1 MKKEYTSLAAYL
13 DWENDDT
20 LLTPAKDYFYEL
32 RASLLEKGFIKSVYQ
47 RTVTDEA
54 AIRECFAWYVAE
66 INRQREAGSCD
77 RIGKLFEVG
86 TRMLYAIKR
95 GRPWNIADTKCRPSC
110 LSDMVLK
117 LEGANVRSELKVNRG
132 APAYGVDEAAAK
144 AQLVKK
150 LRQNPVF
157 VWFYD
162 GADFTIETLDDIED
176 ADPLCMRMTD
186 LFAELEKPENSKG
199 KGISY
204 WLVTSGGVRRPDGTM
219 HQCTINLKAPN
230 PEKGGDD
237 FRSGVLDSLKADG
250 LNWMAMVENASFEE
264 DDE

>member
-1 MKKEYTSLAAYL
+1 MAKNYTSLAAYL
-13 DWENDDT
+13 DWENDDS
-20 LLTPAKDYFYEL
+20 LLTPAKDYFYTL
-32 RASLLEKGFIKSVYQ
+32 RVRLLEKGYIKSLYQ
-47 RTVTDEA
+47 RTVTGKEA
-54 AIRECFAWYVAE
+54 IEECFAWYVEE
-66 INRQREAGSCD
+66 IKRQIEAGSCD
-77 RIGKLFEVG
+77 RIGKPFEVG
-86 TRMLYAIKR
+86 TRMLYAIER
-95 GRPWNIADTKCRPSC
+95 GRPWYIADTKCRPSC

-117 LEGANVRSELKVNRG
+117 LDGANVRAELKVNRG

-144 AQLVKK
+144 AQLAKK

-162 GADFTIETLDDIED
+162 GANFEIDTLDDIKD
-176 ADPLCMRMTD
+176 ADPLCMRMAD

-204 WLVTSGGVRRPDGTM
+204 WLVTSGGVRRADGTM

-237 FRSGVLDSLKADG
+237 YRAGVLDSLKADG
-250 LNWMAMVENASFEE
+250 LNWMAMVENANFEE
-264 DDE
+264 EI